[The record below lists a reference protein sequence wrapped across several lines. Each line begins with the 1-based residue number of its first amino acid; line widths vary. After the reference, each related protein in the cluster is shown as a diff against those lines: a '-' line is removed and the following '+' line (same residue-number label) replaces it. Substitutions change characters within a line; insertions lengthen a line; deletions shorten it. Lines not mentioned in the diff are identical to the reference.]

1 LNELSDSFLLASL
14 FILILVSAF
23 FSSSETGM
31 MALNPYKLKHRVKQ
45 GQRSAIRAQKLLDRP
60 DRLIGIIL
68 IGNNLVNIV
77 ATSIATLLAVRW
89 YGDLGLAV
97 LPFVFTA
104 IILIFAEVTPKTF
117 AAQRPETI
125 AFPASV
131 VLSPLLWLLMPFVWL
146 INHTSNVLLRVLGVN
161 AKTKAGHVLS
171 TDELKTVVEEG
182 GKLIS
187 PTYRGML
194 LNILDLDEM
203 TVEDIMIPRNEVI
216 CIDIDDDIETLENNI
231 MNSDYTRLP
240 VVNGDINNVV
250 GVLHLRSAIPLF
262 RDHQQVDKA
271 ALVRAVREPYFV
283 PESTLLSTM
292 LVNFQREHRRIGL
305 VVDEY
310 GDVQGLVTLEDLLE
324 EIVGRFTNDGI
335 EDENEIQKNDDG
347 SAAIDAT
354 ALIRDVNKVL
364 DWSLPTDGPKTIN
377 GLIVEHLE
385 SIPDAPV
392 SVVIGQYTFEVTA
405 LTNHRVEHVIGRA
418 RTA

>member
-14 FILILVSAF
+14 VILIFISAF

-45 GQRSAIRAQKLLDRP
+45 GQKSAIRAQKLLDRP

-104 IILIFAEVTPKTF
+104 VILVFAEVTPKTF

-131 VLSPLLWLLMPFVWL
+131 ILTPLLWLLMPFVWL
-146 INHTSNVLLRVLGVN
+146 VNHTSNLLLKMLGIKTSN
-161 AKTKAGHVLS
+161 KAKHVLS
-171 TDELKTVVEEG
+171 ADELKTVVEEG
-182 GKLIS
+182 GQLIS
-187 PTYRGML
+187 PTYKGML

-216 CIDIDDDIETLENNI
+216 CIDMDDDMSTLEQNI

-240 VVNGDINNVV
+240 VVNGDINQVV
-250 GVLHLRSAIPLF
+250 GVLHLRNAIPLF
-262 RDHQQVDKA
+262 RDEQEVNKD
-271 ALVRAVREPYFV
+271 ALLRSVHEPYFV
-283 PESTLLSTM
+283 PESTPLSTM
-292 LVNFQREHRRIGL
+292 LVNFQREQRRVGL

-324 EIVGRFTNDGI
+324 EIVGRFTNDSVDDD
-335 EDENEIQKNDDG
+335 DEILIKQDG
-347 SAAIDAT
+347 SASIDAT
-354 ALIRDVNKVL
+354 ALIRDVNKAL
-364 DWSLPTDGPKTIN
+364 DWQLPTDGPKTIN

-392 SVVIGQYTFEVTA
+392 SVLLGDYIFEVTS
-405 LTNHRVEHVIGRA
+405 LTTQRIDRVNA
-418 RTA
+418 RPR